1 MMKNLHRH
9 AMLVDQETNEVY
21 VPMNN
26 LGVENQ
32 GGVDNIASN
41 LNKRNLF
48 VFPIFWNHCCN
59 LIKSWLCPVNISKFR
74 FGFGVS
80 KNLIKKL
87 FLKECVSVDFSIR
100 NTAV

>member
-1 MMKNLHRH
+1 MMRNLHRH

-41 LNKRNLF
+41 
-48 VFPIFWNHCCN
+48 
-59 LIKSWLCPVNISKFR
+59 
-74 FGFGVS
+74 
-80 KNLIKKL
+80 
-87 FLKECVSVDFSIR
+87 
-100 NTAV
+100 